1 MTLSA
6 LFPNTPA
13 NVAERA
19 GEVAPPPNCRHGM
32 ECSASTSSPTVSL
45 MTNNL
50 DKITQLS
57 RAAIPVLARIP
68 HVIGPGSL
76 NHGYLETKAQPS
88 GHLLYPNGVPES

>member
-1 MTLSA
+1 
-6 LFPNTPA
+6 
-13 NVAERA
+13 
-19 GEVAPPPNCRHGM
+19 
-32 ECSASTSSPTVSL
+32 